1 MSHSVLQVP
10 VPPLEAWVRER
21 TAHYDASYVSANP
34 AFGHAHVTA
43 LGPFLP
49 ELDAESAARVA
60 AIAAD
65 TEPFDYALARVASFP
80 NGIIHLVPEPD
91 GTFRELTARLV
102 AAFPQCP
109 PYEGRFAEVHPHLT
123 LDARSPA
130 VSEASTLAL
139 LGDLV
144 PARCRAERLDLAWWE
159 SGGCRLLRTW
169 PLGRPPG
176 TA

>member
-1 MSHSVLQVP
+1 M
-10 VPPLEAWVRER
+10 
-21 TAHYDASYVSANP
+21 
-34 AFGHAHVTA
+34 
-43 LGPFLP
+43 
-49 ELDAESAARVA
+49 A
-60 AIAAD
+60 AIAAEV
-65 TEPFDYALARVASFP
+65 EPFDYDLARVATFP

-91 GTFRELTARLV
+91 AGVPRTHRRLA